1 MDCASD
7 KIVSFEFVLGR
18 QLTREN
24 SLGSKKSNGHLD
36 SILEE
41 DFEVPL
47 EPKHIFKIENGSF
60 SQDQISHLVLG
71 SFLNALKKEKER

>member
-24 SLGSKKSNGHLD
+24 SLGSKKSNGHLEA
-36 SILEE
+36 ILEE

-60 SQDQISHLVLG
+60 RQDQISHLVLG

>member
-24 SLGSKKSNGHLD
+24 SLGSKKIEWSFGRR
-36 SILEE
+36 
-41 DFEVPL
+41 DF
-47 EPKHIFKIENGSF
+47 GGGF
-60 SQDQISHLVLG
+60 SSPIH
-71 SFLNALKKEKER
+71 

>member
-24 SLGSKKSNGHLD
+24 SLGEKTEWSFGRQSRSRKWR
-36 SILEE
+36 
-41 DFEVPL
+41 DFEVPQ
-47 EPKHIFKIENGSF
+47 H
-60 SQDQISHLVLG
+60 
-71 SFLNALKKEKER
+71 

>member
-36 SILEE
+36 AAIFEE
-41 DFEVPL
+41 DFQVPL

-60 SQDQISHLVLG
+60 RVRIRFRTLSLAA
-71 SFLNALKKEKER
+71 F

>member
-24 SLGSKKSNGHLD
+24 SLGSKKSNGHLEA
-36 SILEE
+36 ILEE

-60 SQDQISHLVLG
+60 RVRIRFRTLSLPA
-71 SFLNALKKEKER
+71 F